1 MTKRRSLLVPL
12 DGSVFSELAIPVATR
27 LALRDD
33 ATLTLVRA
41 HETEMLDGGDASG
54 LWDEWRRD
62 ETAQYLD
69 TVLRHVTDAGLSAV
83 STATLATPI
92 GAAICEYAVRI
103 QSDLIVMATHGRTG
117 FSRFWF
123 GSVADSVVREATVPT
138 LLVRAAP
145 PPGGRDQPFRRVLVA
160 LDGSPDAA
168 RIVPHALA
176 LAAPDGAEFVFTRI
190 VTPAYA
196 PSPAFAGSTDGGPP
210 DPEILEGE
218 VFAARHDLTEIVG
231 RVHHLAPSVVSD
243 TVVVV
248 DSHPAS
254 AILRV
259 AKDRGIDLIAM
270 TTHGR
275 GGSRLVIGSIADK
288 VLRGTAA
295 SLLLLRP

>member
-12 DGSVFSELAIPVATR
+12 DGSLFSELAIPVATR

-33 ATLTLVRA
+33 ASLTFVRA
-41 HETEMLDGGDASG
+41 HETQMLDGGDASA
-54 LWDEWRRD
+54 LWDEWRRE
-62 ETAQYLD
+62 ETEQYLD
-69 TVLRHVTDAGLSAV
+69 TVVRHVTDAGLSAV
-83 STATLATPI
+83 STATLAGSI
-92 GAAICEYAVRI
+92 GAAICDYAVRI

-117 FSRFWF
+117 FSRLWF

-145 PPGGRDQPFRRVLVA
+145 PPGGRDQPLRRVLVA
-160 LDGSPDAA
+160 LDGSGDAE

-190 VTPAYA
+190 VTPFYA
-196 PSPAFAGSTDGGPP
+196 PSPAFAGSAAGGPP
-210 DPEILEGE
+210 DPDILEGE
-218 VFAARHDLTEIVG
+218 VFAAKHNLAEVVD
-231 RVHHLAPSVVSD
+231 RVQHFTPSVSSEV
-243 TVVVV
+243 VVVV

-275 GGSRLVIGSIADK
+275 GGSRLVVGSIADK
-288 VLRGTAA
+288 VLRGTPA